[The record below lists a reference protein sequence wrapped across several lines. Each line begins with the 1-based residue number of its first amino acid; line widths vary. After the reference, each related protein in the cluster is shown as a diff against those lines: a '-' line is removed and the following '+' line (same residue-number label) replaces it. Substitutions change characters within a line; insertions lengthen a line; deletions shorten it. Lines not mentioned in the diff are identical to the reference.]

1 MQFQSI
7 ELVSKLGLNPK
18 YYSQANY
25 CQDLDP
31 NLSLRFIGEESTAGG
46 VKCEL
51 TKQPTW
57 VIDPIGFPLILILL
71 SLFFNYTPQDD
82 HTATVLNFRWY
93 DQLHPQQSQHLHH
106 SSVHGGRG
114 WNNPS
119 TTNCLIIQLIK
130 FDHLI
135 NLQAQIDQIDQE
147 VEFSI
152 VHNPIL
158 KQTWTARKGQGAFC
172 NGKRIKVLVAGTHR
186 LVWETTVT
194 KLS

>member
-1 MQFQSI
+1 MI
-7 ELVSKLGLNPK
+7 KYLCLGK
-18 YYSQANY
+18 
-25 CQDLDP
+25 
-31 NLSLRFIGEESTAGG
+31 
-46 VKCEL
+46 
-51 TKQPTW
+51 
-57 VIDPIGFPLILILL
+57 LL
-71 SLFFNYTPQDD
+71 SRSRSYSFFKVHRRGKYSWRSQVRADEATNLGDRPDRFSSHPDSSLFVFFKYTPQDD
-82 HTATVLNFRWY
+82 HAATVLNFRWY

-172 NGKRIKVLVAGTHR
+172 NGKRIKVLAFGTHC
-186 LVWETTVT
+186 LP
-194 KLS
+194 

>member
-1 MQFQSI
+1 MIKS
-7 ELVSKLGLNPK
+7 
-18 YYSQANY
+18 YAQANCY
-25 CQDLDP
+25 QDLDP
-31 NLSLRFIGEESTAGG
+31 ILSLRFIGEESTAGG

-57 VIDPIGFPLILILL
+57 VIDPIGFPLIQILL
-71 SLFFNYTPQDD
+71 SLFFKYTPQDD

-130 FDHLI
+130 FDHLK

-172 NGKRIKVLVAGTHR
+172 NGKRIKVLDSGTHR
-186 LVWETTVT
+186 LVWETTVN